1 MKIWKLKEGN
11 LTKKDA
17 KTKKELLA
25 EIADLRRRL
34 EVLEGL
40 SQKSNNIRIG
50 REHAEEAL
58 KKAENGQKKA
68 ENALK
73 ESESQVTN
81 LTSQLLLAEEKER
94 KRIARE
100 LHDGLGQSLSA
111 IAFNVRSTLE
121 RVGDK
126 VKTGFESLEAI
137 MPIIQQSMNEVRRIG
152 MNLRPSLLDDL
163 GLLPTIEWFIRDY
176 QKTYPS
182 IRVEK
187 QTEIEET
194 QVPDPLKAVIYRILQ
209 EAMNNIAKH
218 SKANL
223 LSISLLRKKGDRIEL
238 VIGDNGIGFDME
250 SIKKGLGLGSMRERA
265 ELSGG
270 SFDIESV
277 KGRGT
282 VIRASWPIEQVS
294 L

>member
-1 MKIWKLKEGN
+1 MEKN
-11 LTKKDA
+11 T
-17 KTKKELLA
+17 KTKKELLD
-25 EIADLRRRL
+25 ETADLRRRL
-34 EVLEGL
+34 EVSERL
-40 SQKSNNIRIG
+40 SKKANNNRIG
-50 REHAEEAL
+50 REHAEEEL
-58 KKAENGQKKA
+58 KKAENEQKKA
-68 ENALK
+68 ENEQKKVENALR

-121 RVGDK
+121 KVGGK

-137 MPIIQQSMNEVRRIG
+137 MPIIQQSIEEVRRIG
-152 MNLRPSLLDDL
+152 MNLRPALLDDL
-163 GLLPTIEWFIRDY
+163 GLLPTIEWFVRDY
-176 QKTYPS
+176 QKAYPG

-194 QVPDPLKAVIYRILQ
+194 QVPDPLKTVIYRMLQ

-223 LSISLLRKKGDRIEL
+223 VSISLMRRKDDRTEL
-238 VIGDNGIGFDME
+238 VIEDNGIGFDME
-250 SIKKGLGLGSMRERA
+250 SVKKGLGLGSMRERA

-282 VIRASWPIEQVS
+282 VIRASWPIKQLS
-294 L
+294 P

>member
-1 MKIWKLKEGN
+1 M
-11 LTKKDA
+11 KKDA

-34 EVLEGL
+34 EVLEGW
-40 SQKSNNIRIG
+40 SQKANNNRIG

-58 KKAENGQKKA
+58 KKAENGRKKT

-100 LHDGLGQSLSA
+100 LHDGLGQSLNA
-111 IAFNVRSTLE
+111 IAFNVRTTLE

-137 MPIIQQSMNEVRRIG
+137 MPIIQQSMEEVRRIG
-152 MNLRPSLLDDL
+152 MNLRPALLDDL
-163 GLLPTIEWFIRDY
+163 GLLPTIGWFVREY
-176 QKTYPS
+176 QMTYPS
-182 IRVEK
+182 IRIEK
-187 QTEIEET
+187 QTEIEEA
-194 QVPDPLKAVIYRILQ
+194 QVPDLLKAVIYRILQ
-209 EAMNNIAKH
+209 EAMNNTAKH

-223 LSISLLRKKGDRIEL
+223 VSISLMRKKDDRIEL
-238 VIGDNGIGFDME
+238 VIEDNGIGFDRE

-265 ELSGG
+265 ELSIG

-282 VIRASWPIEQVS
+282 VIRASWPIEQLS

>member
-1 MKIWKLKEGN
+1 MEKS
-11 LTKKDA
+11 T

-40 SQKSNNIRIG
+40 SQKANNNRVG

-58 KKAENGQKKA
+58 RKAENGRKKA
-68 ENALK
+68 ENALE
-73 ESESQVTN
+73 ESESKVTN

-111 IAFNVRSTLE
+111 IAFNLRSTLE

-137 MPIIQQSMNEVRRIG
+137 MPIIQQSMDEVRRIG
-152 MNLRPSLLDDL
+152 MNLRPALLDDL
-163 GLLPTIEWFIRDY
+163 GLLPTIAWFVREY

-187 QTEIEET
+187 QTEIEEA
-194 QVPDPLKAVIYRILQ
+194 QVPDPMKAVIYRILQ
-209 EAMNNIAKH
+209 EAMNNVAKH
-218 SKANL
+218 SRADL
-223 LSISLLRKKGDRIEL
+223 VSISLVRKKDDRVEL
-238 VIGDNGIGFDME
+238 VIEDNGIGFDVE
-250 SIKKGLGLGSMRERA
+250 SFKKGLGLGSMRERA

-277 KGRGT
+277 RGKGT
-282 VIRASWPIEQVS
+282 VIWASWLIQQLSP
-294 L
+294 

>member
-1 MKIWKLKEGN
+1 MKKDTKTKEG
-11 LTKKDA
+11 
-17 KTKKELLA
+17 LLA

-40 SQKSNNIRIG
+40 SQKANNNRIG
-50 REHAEEAL
+50 REHAEEEL
-58 KKAENGQKKA
+58 KESEVGRKKAENS
-68 ENALK
+68 LR
-73 ESESQVTN
+73 ESELQVTN
-81 LTSQLLLAEEKER
+81 LTSQLLLAEENER

-100 LHDGLGQSLSA
+100 LHDGLGQSLGA
-111 IAFNVRSTLE
+111 IAFSVRSTLQK
-121 RVGDK
+121 VGDK

-137 MPIIQQSMNEVRRIG
+137 MPIIQQSMDEVRRIG
-152 MNLRPSLLDDL
+152 MNLRPALLDDL
-163 GLLPTIEWFIRDY
+163 GLLPTIEWFVRDY
-176 QKTYPS
+176 QKAYPG

-194 QVPDPLKAVIYRILQ
+194 QVPEPLKAVIYRILQ

-218 SKANL
+218 SQANL
-223 LSISLLRKKGDRIEL
+223 VSISLMRKRDDRIEL
-238 VIGDNGIGFDME
+238 AIEDNGIGFDME

-277 KGRGT
+277 RGRGT
-282 VIRASWPIEQVS
+282 VIRASWPFEQLS
-294 L
+294 F

>member
-1 MKIWKLKEGN
+1 MIIM
-11 LTKKDA
+11 KKDT
-17 KTKKELLA
+17 KTKEELLA
-25 EIADLRRRL
+25 EIADLWRRL

-40 SQKSNNIRIG
+40 SQKSNDNRIG

-68 ENALK
+68 ENSLR

-81 LTSQLLLAEEKER
+81 RTSQLLLAEENER

-100 LHDGLGQSLSA
+100 LHDGLGQSLGA
-111 IAFNVRSTLE
+111 IAFNVRTTLQK
-121 RVGDK
+121 VGDK

-137 MPIIQQSMNEVRRIG
+137 MPIIQQSMEEVKRIG
-152 MNLRPSLLDDL
+152 MNLRPALLDDL
-163 GLLPTIEWFIRDY
+163 GLLPTIGWLVREY
-176 QKTYPS
+176 QKTYPH

-194 QVPDPLKAVIYRILQ
+194 QVPEPLKAVIYRILQ

-223 LSISLLRKKGDRIEL
+223 VSISLMRKKDDRIEL
-238 VIGDNGIGFDME
+238 VIEDNGIGFDME

-270 SFDIESV
+270 SFDNESV

-282 VIRASWPIEQVS
+282 VIRASWAIE
-294 L
+294 

>member
-1 MKIWKLKEGN
+1 M
-11 LTKKDA
+11 KKDT

-25 EIADLRRRL
+25 ENADLRRRL
-34 EVLEGL
+34 EVLEGS
-40 SQKSNNIRIG
+40 SQKANNNRIG

-58 KKAENGQKKA
+58 KKAENGRKKT

-73 ESESQVTN
+73 ESEAQVTN
-81 LTSQLLLAEEKER
+81 LTSQLLLAEENER

-111 IAFNVRSTLE
+111 IAFSVKTTLE

-137 MPIIQQSMNEVRRIG
+137 MPIIQQSVEEVRRIG
-152 MNLRPSLLDDL
+152 MNLRPAILDDL
-163 GLLPTIEWFIRDY
+163 GLLPTIGWFIREY
-176 QKTYPS
+176 QTTYPS

-187 QTEIEET
+187 ETEIEEN

-218 SKANL
+218 SRANL
-223 LSISLLRKKGDRIEL
+223 VSISLLRKKDDRMEL
-238 VIGDNGIGFDME
+238 VIEDNGIGFDME
-250 SIKKGLGLGSMRERA
+250 SIRKGLGLGSMRERA
-265 ELSGG
+265 EFSVG

-277 KGRGT
+277 RGKGT
-282 VIRASWPIEQVS
+282 VIRASWLIEQLS
-294 L
+294 P

>member
-1 MKIWKLKEGN
+1 M
-11 LTKKDA
+11 KKDA

-25 EIADLRRRL
+25 ENADLRRRL

-40 SQKSNNIRIG
+40 SQKANNHRVG

-58 KKAENGQKKA
+58 KKAENGRKKT

-100 LHDGLGQSLSA
+100 LHDGLGQSLNA
-111 IAFNVRSTLE
+111 IAFNVRTTLE

-126 VKTGFESLEAI
+126 VKTGLESLEAI
-137 MPIIQQSMNEVRRIG
+137 MPIIQRSMEDVRRIG
-152 MNLRPSLLDDL
+152 MNLRPALLDDL
-163 GLLPTIEWFIRDY
+163 GLLPTIGWFVREY
-176 QKTYPS
+176 QTTYPS

-194 QVPDPLKAVIYRILQ
+194 QLPDPLKAVIYRILQ

-223 LSISLLRKKGDRIEL
+223 VSIFLMRKKDDRIEL
-238 VIGDNGIGFDME
+238 VIEDNGIGFDRE
-250 SIKKGLGLGSMRERA
+250 SVKRGLGLGSMRERA
-265 ELSGG
+265 ELSVG

-282 VIRASWPIEQVS
+282 VIRASWPI
-294 L
+294 

>member
-1 MKIWKLKEGN
+1 M
-11 LTKKDA
+11 KKDA

-25 EIADLRRRL
+25 ENADLRRRL
-34 EVLEGL
+34 ELL
-40 SQKSNNIRIG
+40 DDWSQKANNNRVG

-58 KKAENGQKKA
+58 KKAENGRKKT

-100 LHDGLGQSLSA
+100 LHDGLGQSLNA
-111 IAFNVRSTLE
+111 IAFNVRTTLE

-126 VKTGFESLEAI
+126 VKTGLESLEAI
-137 MPIIQQSMNEVRRIG
+137 MPIIQRSMEDVRRIG
-152 MNLRPSLLDDL
+152 MNLRPALLDDL
-163 GLLPTIEWFIRDY
+163 GLLPTIGWFVREY
-176 QKTYPS
+176 QTTYPS

-194 QVPDPLKAVIYRILQ
+194 QLPDPLKAVIYRILQ

-223 LSISLLRKKGDRIEL
+223 VSIFLMRKKDDRIEL
-238 VIGDNGIGFDME
+238 VIEDNGIGFDRE
-250 SIKKGLGLGSMRERA
+250 SVKRGLGLGSMRERA
-265 ELSGG
+265 ELSVG

-282 VIRASWPIEQVS
+282 VIRASWPI
-294 L
+294 

>member
-1 MKIWKLKEGN
+1 MERD
-11 LTKKDA
+11 T
-17 KTKKELLA
+17 KTKKELLG

-34 EVLEGL
+34 EVVERL
-40 SQKSNNIRIG
+40 SQKVNNYRVG

-58 KKAENGQKKA
+58 KKAENGQKKT

-73 ESESQVTN
+73 KSESQVTN

-94 KRIARE
+94 KRIANE
-100 LHDGLGQSLSA
+100 LHDSLGQSLNA
-111 IAFNVRSTLE
+111 IAIKVRATLE
-121 RVGDK
+121 KVGDK

-137 MPIIQQSMNEVRRIG
+137 MPIIQQSMEEVRRIG
-152 MNLRPSLLDDL
+152 MNLRPALLDDF
-163 GLLPTIEWFIRDY
+163 GLLPTIGWFTREY
-176 QKTYPS
+176 QTTYPS

-187 QTEIEET
+187 KTEIEEN

-218 SKANL
+218 SKATL
-223 LSISLLRKKGDRIEL
+223 VSISLTKTKDDRIEL
-238 VIGDNGIGFDME
+238 VIEDNGIGFDME

-270 SFDIESV
+270 SFDNESV
-277 KGRGT
+277 RGKGT
-282 VIRASWPIEQVS
+282 VIRASWPIEQLS

>member
-1 MKIWKLKEGN
+1 MEKN
-11 LTKKDA
+11 A

-34 EVLEGL
+34 EVSEGL
-40 SQKSNNIRIG
+40 SQKANKNWTG
-50 REHAEEAL
+50 REHAEETL
-58 KKAENGQKKA
+58 KKAANGRKKL

-94 KRIARE
+94 KRIANE
-100 LHDGLGQSLSA
+100 LHDGLGQSLNA
-111 IAFNVRSTLE
+111 IAFNVRATLE
-121 RVGDK
+121 KVGDK

-137 MPIIQQSMNEVRRIG
+137 MPIIQQSMDEVRRIG
-152 MNLRPSLLDDL
+152 MNLRPALLDDL
-163 GLLPTIEWFIRDY
+163 GLLPTIGWFIREY
-176 QKTYPS
+176 QTTYPS

-194 QVPDPLKAVIYRILQ
+194 QVPDSLKAVIYRILQ
-209 EAMNNIAKH
+209 EAMTNIGKH
-218 SKANL
+218 SKANFVN
-223 LSISLLRKKGDRIEL
+223 ISLMRKKDGRIEL
-238 VIGDNGIGFDME
+238 MIQDNGIGFGMKG
-250 SIKKGLGLGSMRERA
+250 INKGLGLGSMRERA

-270 SFDIESV
+270 SFDIESIRM
-277 KGRGT
+277 KGSL
-282 VIRASWPIEQVS
+282 IRASWPIEQPS

>member
-1 MKIWKLKEGN
+1 ME
-11 LTKKDA
+11 KKT

-40 SQKSNNIRIG
+40 SQKTNNNRIG
-50 REHAEEAL
+50 REHAEESL
-58 KKAENGQKKA
+58 KKAENGRKKT

-81 LTSQLLLAEEKER
+81 LTSQLLLAEENER
-94 KRIARE
+94 KRIAHE
-100 LHDGLGQSLSA
+100 LHDSLGQSLNA
-111 IAFNVRSTLE
+111 IAFNVRTTLA

-137 MPIIQQSMNEVRRIG
+137 MPIIQQSIEEVKRIG
-152 MNLRPSLLDDL
+152 MNLRPSILDDL
-163 GLLPTIEWFIRDY
+163 GLLPTIGWFLREY
-176 QKTYPS
+176 QTTYPN

-187 QTEIEET
+187 QTAIEEK

-209 EAMNNIAKH
+209 EGMNNIARH
-218 SKANL
+218 SKASL
-223 LSISLLRKKGDRIEL
+223 VSISLMRKEDARIEL
-238 VIGDNGIGFDME
+238 VIEDNGIGFNME
-250 SIKKGLGLGSMRERA
+250 SVNKGIGLGSMRERA
-265 ELSGG
+265 EFSGG

-277 KGRGT
+277 RGKRT
-282 VIRASWPIEQVS
+282 VIRASWPIEQLS